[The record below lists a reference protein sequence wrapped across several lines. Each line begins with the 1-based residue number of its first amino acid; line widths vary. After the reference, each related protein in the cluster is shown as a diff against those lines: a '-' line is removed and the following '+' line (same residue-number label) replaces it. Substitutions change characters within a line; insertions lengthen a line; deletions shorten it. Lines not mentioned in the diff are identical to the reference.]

1 MNRRVR
7 GSFTIEA
14 AVIVPMIL
22 FIFIVLLH
30 ILFYWHDKNILT
42 STAHETV
49 SYGSEAVEMTEVDL
63 ENYFS
68 SRIRG
73 KLLLFERITCLIT
86 LDKSNVTIEA
96 QAQKGYMKVRTR
108 CSMVLTKPEEYIRN
122 HRKLE
127 KLREEMV
134 NKDENMLQK

>member
-49 SYGSEAVEMTEVDL
+49 SYGSEAVEMTKVDL

-96 QAQKGYMKVRTR
+96 QAQKGYMKVMTR

-127 KLREEMV
+127 KIREEMV
-134 NKDENMLQK
+134 NKDENILQK